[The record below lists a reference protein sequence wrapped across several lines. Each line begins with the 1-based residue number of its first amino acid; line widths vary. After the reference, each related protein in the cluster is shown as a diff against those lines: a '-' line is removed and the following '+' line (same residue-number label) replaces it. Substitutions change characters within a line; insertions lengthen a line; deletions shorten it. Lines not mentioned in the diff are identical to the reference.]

1 MNFFSSASPP
11 LSPRRLP
18 QNRKKSR
25 SAVMV
30 GGLMILDWLFMAI
43 SGLGLG
49 ILLVIIS
56 VITAMI

>member
-1 MNFFSSASPP
+1 
-11 LSPRRLP
+11 
-18 QNRKKSR
+18 
-25 SAVMV
+25 VMV
-30 GGLMILDWLFMAI
+30 GGLVILDWLFMAI